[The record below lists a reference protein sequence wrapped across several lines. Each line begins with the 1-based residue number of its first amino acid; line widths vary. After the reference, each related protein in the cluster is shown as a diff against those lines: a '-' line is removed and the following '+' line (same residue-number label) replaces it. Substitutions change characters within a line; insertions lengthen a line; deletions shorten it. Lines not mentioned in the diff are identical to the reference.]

1 MSIDLGKK
9 LDNFHMLSIILDM
22 TALTTRKLTE
32 KQEKFLEHLVDTKG
46 NLKLSAELAGYRGN
60 HYQVI
65 QSLKEEI
72 IDLASN
78 VLAREAPSAAFK
90 LVEIMHSDEAVP
102 QANVKLQA
110 AQTLLDRVGVIKKEK
125 LDINH
130 NVTGGIFILPK
141 KETIN
146 LSAEEGEYEDI
157 NE

>member
-1 MSIDLGKK
+1 MV
-9 LDNFHMLSIILDM
+9 SIILNM
-22 TALTTRKLTE
+22 TALTTRKLTD

-60 HYQVI
+60 HYQVLK
-65 QSLKEEI
+65 SLKEEI

-110 AQTLLDRVGVIKKEK
+110 AQTLLDRVGVIKKE
-125 LDINH
+125 
-130 NVTGGIFILPK
+130 
-141 KETIN
+141 TID
-146 LSAEEGEYEDI
+146 LSADDVEYEDLP
-157 NE
+157 E